1 MVPASRVAF
10 LFVLISFLMVS
21 EMMPGERTHSGQ
33 PLSRALDLTK
43 LPGCEKLLLKADS
56 GGRVEA
62 EPQHR
67 H

>member
-1 MVPASRVAF
+1 MVPPSRVAF

-43 LPGCEKLLLKADS
+43 LPGCEKLLL
-56 GGRVEA
+56 
-62 EPQHR
+62 
-67 H
+67 